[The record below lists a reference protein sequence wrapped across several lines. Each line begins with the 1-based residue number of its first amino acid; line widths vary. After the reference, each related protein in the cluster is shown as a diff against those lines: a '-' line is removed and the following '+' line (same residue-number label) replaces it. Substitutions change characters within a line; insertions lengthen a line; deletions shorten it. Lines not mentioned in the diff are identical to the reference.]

1 MEPQMPDTPPSDY
14 RAEQAEAG
22 RAAADARIEDLTDAL
37 LRLIECADMLVPSPM
52 GHGRLSIAERDCRDA
67 IADARAVVAG
77 KGR

>member
-1 MEPQMPDTPPSDY
+1 MPDTPPSDY

-22 RAAADARIEDLTDAL
+22 RAAADARIEDLIDAL

-52 GHGRLSIAERDCRDA
+52 FHGRLSMAERDCRAA
-67 IADARAVVAG
+67 IADAQAVVAG